1 MCLIAFAWQTAG
13 QPLVMLANRDEFHAR
28 PTRAATFWIEE
39 GQPDLLAGKDLE
51 AGGTWMGVTRAGRF
65 AALTNIRAP
74 GARQGPRSRG
84 DLVTRYLSS
93 EQAPEA
99 FLEKLKEQL
108 GDYAGFNLLLGDRH
122 QLWHFNSLEGRP
134 VSLQPG
140 VYGLSNASLDSNWP
154 KLETLRDRLRN
165 AGPDADTEQL
175 LELLADSQRY
185 PDELLPHTGI
195 DPDWERALSAAFIVG
210 DTYGTRASTVL
221 RIAQDGSI
229 EFREK
234 RFGSM
239 GALLGESAWEL
250 ESDKSTQRA

>member
-28 PTRAATFWIEE
+28 PTRAATFWTEE

-65 AALTNIRAP
+65 AALTNIRSP

-84 DLVTRYLSS
+84 DLVTRYLAGD
-93 EQAPEA
+93 QPPEA
-99 FLEKLKEQL
+99 FLAELKEQL
-108 GDYAGFNLLLGDRH
+108 GEYAGFNLLVGDRH
-122 QLWHFNSLEGRP
+122 QIWHFNSLEGRP

-140 VYGLSNASLDSNWP
+140 VYGLSNDSLDSSWP
-154 KLETLRDRLRN
+154 KLETLRDRLSD
-165 AGPDADTEQL
+165 AGPDAETEQL

-195 DPDWERALSAAFIVG
+195 DPDWERALSATFIVG

-221 RIAQDGSI
+221 RIAPDGRI

-234 RFGSM
+234 RFGGM
-239 GALLGESAWEL
+239 GTALGESTWEFGA
-250 ESDKSTQRA
+250 DRPDHRA